1 MGDDKKPAAKPAAK
15 KDDKKPAAKPAAKG
29 AWDMKAKIG
38 DVTAWQEWDAYIAM
52 PQSPVDKNMKFTWN
66 EKCNVD
72 NWKAFLKPVVFGKL
86 TAKPRE
92 FAVYKNMFEVLK
104 FLNTNLSNSTA
115 QEVYERL
122 MGKSW
127 FARFKANMKIT
138 GKKIKAGFN
147 KAGKHI
153 KGAFNKIGVH
163 VKAGAKKI
171 GAKIKTGLK
180 VKGKTGLKIHAKA
193 PKLKIGVKGKAG
205 AKAKVGAKAKGG
217 LKLKVTKPKITGK
230 LKVGGKAKVGAKA
243 KVGVKAKGKAKVG
256 VKAKVGKKMRRLQAK
271 TPAKTD
277 TGIKDGFLPGLPTDN
292 KKPADNKKTDNQP
305 SNAETTVTTGADG
318 LPVSKYTSDVA
329 VPNLQGDSDQTAPK
343 SSNLIKFAFMLF
355 AAFMTMY

>member
-1 MGDDKKPAAKPAAK
+1 MG
-15 KDDKKPAAKPAAKG
+15 
-29 AWDMKAKIG
+29 
-38 DVTAWQEWDAYIAM
+38 EWDAYIAM

-205 AKAKVGAKAKGG
+205 AKAKVG
-217 LKLKVTKPKITGK
+217 
-230 LKVGGKAKVGAKA
+230 
-243 KVGVKAKGKAKVG
+243 
-256 VKAKVGKKMRRLQAK
+256 KKMRRLQAK

-292 KKPADNKKTDNQP
+292 KKPADDKKKTDNKP

>member
-1 MGDDKKPAAKPAAK
+1 MG
-15 KDDKKPAAKPAAKG
+15 
-29 AWDMKAKIG
+29 
-38 DVTAWQEWDAYIAM
+38 EWDAYIAM

-205 AKAKVGAKAKGG
+205 AKAKGG

-230 LKVGGKAKVGAKA
+230 P
-243 KVGVKAKGKAKVG
+243 KVG

-292 KKPADNKKTDNQP
+292 KKPADDKKKTDNKP

>member
-1 MGDDKKPAAKPAAK
+1 MG
-15 KDDKKPAAKPAAKG
+15 
-29 AWDMKAKIG
+29 
-38 DVTAWQEWDAYIAM
+38 EWDAYIAM

-205 AKAKVGAKAKGG
+205 AKAKGG

-230 LKVGGKAKVGAKA
+230 LKVGGKAKVGA
-243 KVGVKAKGKAKVG
+243 KAKVG

-292 KKPADNKKTDNQP
+292 KKPADDKKKTDNKP